1 MEHTTSWPY
10 RIAVTDPG
18 ATIRLAAQVYSY
30 MKQLPPNQRI
40 AIICIGTDR
49 STGDSLG
56 PLVGSSLRKFHSPDF
71 EVYGTL
77 HEPVHAMNLDD
88 ALNRVYA
95 APDSPFVI
103 AIDACL
109 GHNGSVGSV
118 IVAEGPLRPGSGVG
132 KSLTPVGD
140 IHLSGV
146 VNLGGFMELV
156 MLQSTR
162 LYLVTRMAELISRSL
177 HLALT
182 IMPRQDAAPALP
194 EVSST
199 NVT

>member
-1 MEHTTSWPY
+1 MEHYFAWPY

-18 ATIRLAAQVYSY
+18 ATIRLATQLRDY
-30 MKQLPPNQRI
+30 MKRLPPGNRI
-40 AIICIGTDR
+40 AIVCVGTDR

-56 PLVGSSLRKFHSPDF
+56 PLVGSSLRKFRSPDF
-71 EVYGTL
+71 DVYGTL
-77 HEPVHAMNLDD
+77 EEPVHAMNLDVTLD
-88 ALNRVYA
+88 RLYA
-95 APDSPFVI
+95 STERPFVI

-109 GHNGSVGSV
+109 GMSGSVGSV

-132 KSLTPVGD
+132 KKLTPVGD

-156 MLQSTR
+156 LLQSTR
-162 LYLVTRMAELISRSL
+162 LYLVTRMADLISRSL

-182 IMPRQDAAPALP
+182 MFPRQEAKAVLP
-194 EVSST
+194 EASAT
-199 NVT
+199 